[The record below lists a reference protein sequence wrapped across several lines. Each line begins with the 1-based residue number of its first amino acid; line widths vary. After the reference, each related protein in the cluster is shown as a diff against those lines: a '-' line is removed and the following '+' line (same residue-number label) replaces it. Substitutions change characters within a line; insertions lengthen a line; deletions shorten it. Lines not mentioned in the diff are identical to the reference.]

1 MYISDWS
8 SMVVNA
14 MLGGEL
20 LSCTIS
26 MLLTWLEQHTSY
38 NDHPF
43 TCHVSAIQKDA
54 RLSLCNIP
62 GYPDHLWSRDCNA
75 GQAYLLG

>member
-14 MLGGEL
+14 MLDGEL
-20 LSCTIS
+20 LSYSIS
-26 MLLTWLEQHTSY
+26 MLSTWLEQHTSY
-38 NDHPF
+38 NDHPV
-43 TCHVSAIQKDA
+43 TCHVSAIPKDA